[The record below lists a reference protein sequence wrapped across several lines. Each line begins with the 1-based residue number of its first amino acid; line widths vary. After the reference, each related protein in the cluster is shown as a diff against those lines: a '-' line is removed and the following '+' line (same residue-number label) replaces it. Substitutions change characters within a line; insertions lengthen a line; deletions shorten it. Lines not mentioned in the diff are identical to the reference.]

1 MNAWAATQTR
11 TFRQQAEQT
20 VDEHYRSLEGE
31 VLGIVGRK
39 LSARNIDLDHTD
51 LEEAYCQAWH
61 GVWEQINDG
70 VKIASLTAMLVEITW
85 RRAVSTYRELHL
97 GQHADVDVDSHGVE
111 VDLDKRLD
119 DAAKL
124 QRLIQRLTRRLN
136 QQERQVV
143 SLCLIHGYTRP
154 EARQLLGIK
163 DEARMQRLMD
173 RATKKIGGVV
183 AALDARGCGGEEWAS
198 MLRAYALGLIAEDE
212 ADYRRASA
220 HIEECASC
228 RRYVVGLRRVA
239 AVVPPL
245 VPPGLHRASA
255 LSQLQRFFTDL
266 VGSSPATPPT
276 TVAAS
281 SAGAAGGG
289 ATVMGTLGSVKVAA
303 VIVVAAAAGATA
315 AIHATEDH
323 HHAPTRR
330 PAAHVAYTR
339 TASGNLGAYE
349 RVKLPTSEAVARP
362 SGRPQAA
369 APRATESQSIAVTKE
384 FGFEGQHAT
393 SSTSSSPPPVTAST
407 ASASTDAP
415 SEHFQSETSESSSNA
430 EANVKAVQREFGPE
444 R

>member
-1 MNAWAATQTR
+1 MNAWTATQQPR
-11 TFRQQAEQT
+11 TLRQQADQT

-31 VLGIVGRK
+31 VLGKVARK
-39 LSARNIDLDHTD
+39 LSARSIDLDHTD

-61 GVWEQINDG
+61 GVWEQING
-70 VKIASLTAMLVEITW
+70 GAKIASLTAMLVEITW
-85 RRAVSTYRELHL
+85 RRAVSMYRELHL
-97 GQHADVDVDSHGVE
+97 GQRANVDVDSHGVE
-111 VDLDKRLD
+111 DDLDKRLD

-124 QRLIQRLTRRLN
+124 QRLIQRLTHRLN

-163 DEARMQRLMD
+163 DEARMQKLMD

-212 ADYRRASA
+212 TDYRRASA

-239 AVVPPL
+239 AIVPPL
-245 VPPGLHRASA
+245 VPPPLHRASA

-266 VGSSPATPPT
+266 VGSGPAAPT
-276 TVAAS
+276 TTAAAS

-303 VIVVAAAAGATA
+303 VIVVAAATGATA
-315 AIHATEDH
+315 AIHATDSQ
-323 HHAPTRR
+323 APTRR
-330 PAAHVAYTR
+330 PAAHVANTR
-339 TASGNLGAYE
+339 TSSGDLGASASAASTTVVTGASG
-349 RVKLPTSEAVARP
+349 RSPVAAR
-362 SGRPQAA
+362 
-369 APRATESQSIAVTKE
+369 RATTATGSQSIAVAKE
-384 FGFEGQHAT
+384 FGIEGQHA
-393 SSTSSSPPPVTAST
+393 SGSTSSSPPRAT
-407 ASASTDAP
+407 ASASFDARR
-415 SEHFQSETSESSSNA
+415 EHFQSATSESSSNTA
-430 EANVKAVQREFGPE
+430 ANVKAVQREFGPE

>member
-1 MNAWAATQTR
+1 
-11 TFRQQAEQT
+11 

-31 VLGIVGRK
+31 VLGKVGRK
-39 LSARNIDLDHTD
+39 LSARKIDLDHTD
-51 LEEAYCQAWH
+51 LEEAYCQAWN

-97 GQHADVDVDSHGVE
+97 RQHADIDVDSHGVE

-119 DAAKL
+119 DTAKL

-136 QQERQVV
+136 QQEREVV

-212 ADYRRASA
+212 TDYGRASA

-239 AVVPPL
+239 ALVPPV
-245 VPPGLHRASA
+245 VPPGLHRARA

-266 VGSSPATPPT
+266 VGRPGPATP
-276 TVAAS
+276 
-281 SAGAAGGG
+281 AAGGG

-315 AIHATEDH
+315 AIHAADSQ
-323 HHAPTRR
+323 PPSRR
-330 PAAHVAYTR
+330 PAAHVATR
-339 TASGNLGAYE
+339 TGDLGASASAAS
-349 RVKLPTSEAVARP
+349 KAVVTHV
-362 SGRPQAA
+362 SGRSPVAA
-369 APRATESQSIAVTKE
+369 RRATTAAGSQSIVAKE
-384 FGFEGQHAT
+384 FGFEGQHA
-393 SSTSSSPPPVTAST
+393 SGSTSSSPPRAT
-407 ASASTDAP
+407 ASASFDAR
-415 SEHFQSETSESSSNA
+415 SEHFQSATSDRSSNTT
-430 EANVKAVQREFGPE
+430 ANVKAVQREFGPE